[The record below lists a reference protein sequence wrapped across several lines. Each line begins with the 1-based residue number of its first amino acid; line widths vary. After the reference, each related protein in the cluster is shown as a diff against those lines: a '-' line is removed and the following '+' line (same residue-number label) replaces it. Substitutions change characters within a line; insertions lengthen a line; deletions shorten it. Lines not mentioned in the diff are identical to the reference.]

1 VAGFIGAPTMNLI
14 PVQRGDSNQVRLVE
28 NGQAI
33 VLPNPIAASADALML
48 GMRPE
53 DVDVAQG
60 AIAPGQVDMPAIVE
74 VVEPLGADTL
84 VFTKMS
90 GHPVVARVRPDVRPK
105 PGETVDLR
113 FDLARAHLFDAATGK
128 TLS

>member
-1 VAGFIGAPTMNLI
+1 MIA
-14 PVQRGDSNQVRLVE
+14 
-28 NGQAI
+28 
-33 VLPNPIAASADALML
+33 LPKQIAASEGPFIL

-60 AIAPGQVDMPAIVE
+60 PALPGRVDVSAIVE

-84 VFTKMS
+84 VFTRMS

-105 PGETVDLR
+105 
-113 FDLARAHLFDAATGK
+113 ARRNG
-128 TLS
+128 